1 MEPAKEQTTLLCRDV
16 SGVDR
21 SARLNEKNTTK
32 RMREA
37 KNINVWCL
45 RKDFVSTHGRTFYQD
60 SSLSQLKLEMN
71 VGVIVYLAE
80 ISLGIGIKTLACTRM
95 RTYLILQMY
104 IHISHQCHVRQDT
117 GHTPCSAAVCVR
129 RHTHVWTYE
138 TLTEY
143 TAVWPRLDDSHWA
156 DMWGPCHYSHAD
168 IQPCN
173 EHTHR
178 YIYVCVCAVDGADGV
193 HILLHLPSHHA
204 LRCDWWVMRWR
215 GLQHSLRRAICSC
228 HRVGK
233 KVEGAKIWRSH
244 ACLNTYDTSCT
255 RLTRVQTRLVG
266 NLLNPH
272 MGELSA
278 GEKVHH
284 DHHETLRK

>member
-1 MEPAKEQTTLLCRDV
+1 
-16 SGVDR
+16 
-21 SARLNEKNTTK
+21 
-32 RMREA
+32 
-37 KNINVWCL
+37 
-45 RKDFVSTHGRTFYQD
+45 
-60 SSLSQLKLEMN
+60 
-71 VGVIVYLAE
+71 
-80 ISLGIGIKTLACTRM
+80 M

-178 YIYVCVCAVDGADGV
+178 YICVCVCCRWSWWSAHPATFA
-193 HILLHLPSHHA
+193 LPSCFAVWLMSDEVARVAA
-204 LRCDWWVMRWR
+204 LAAPCHMFLPSGGEEGWRCKD
-215 GLQHSLRRAICSC
+215 
-228 HRVGK
+228 
-233 KVEGAKIWRSH
+233 
-244 ACLNTYDTSCT
+244 
-255 RLTRVQTRLVG
+255 LT
-266 NLLNPH
+266 
-272 MGELSA
+272 
-278 GEKVHH
+278 
-284 DHHETLRK
+284 